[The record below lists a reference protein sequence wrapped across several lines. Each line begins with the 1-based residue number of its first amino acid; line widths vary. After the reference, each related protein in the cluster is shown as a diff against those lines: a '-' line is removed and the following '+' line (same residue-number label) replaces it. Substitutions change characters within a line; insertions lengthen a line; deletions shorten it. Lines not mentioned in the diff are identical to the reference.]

1 MSRAADGTCTL
12 PASTV
17 RPAVTNTTISATDF
31 NAAMADLES
40 MLTDSLSRSGKGG
53 MTTPMQFTG
62 GDATTP
68 GITFVGDT
76 DTGLFSDIANNVGI
90 ATGGTM
96 RVRVTDT
103 AVAIT
108 DAVNVTGDV
117 AITGNLAVTG
127 TITGVTTGA
136 TGTGSMAAG
145 LVTITSTT
153 YVSVP
158 SVGGLH
164 AHITCVRGGKV
175 VVAIQNAGAN
185 GGIGYIRA
193 VADAGGNRDMFLR
206 LFMDGTTTLDER
218 GFQLNASE
226 IANLVGF
233 TYVGTIGNG
242 AHTIE
247 LEGKVSNASAALLFQ
262 NLNITIYEI

>member
-12 PASTV
+12 PANTV

-31 NAAMADLES
+31 NAAMADVES

-53 MTTPMQFTG
+53 MATPMQFAG

-76 DTGLFSDIANNVGI
+76 DTGVFSDIANNVGI

-103 AVAIT
+103 SVAIT
-108 DAVNVTGDV
+108 DAVAVTGDV
-117 AITGNLAVTG
+117 AVTGNLSVTG
-127 TITGVTTGA
+127 TITGVGSGA

-145 LVTITSTT
+145 LNTITSIT
-153 YVSVP
+153 YVSIP
-158 SVGGLH
+158 GGGLH

-175 VVAIQNAGAN
+175 IVSIQNAGAN
-185 GGIGYIRA
+185 SGIGYIRA
-193 VADAGGNRDMFLR
+193 IADAGGNRQLSLR
-206 LFMDGTTTLDER
+206 LYMDGTTVLDER
-218 GFQLNASE
+218 GFELNASE
-226 IANLVGF
+226 VANLVGL
-233 TYVGTIGNG
+233 TYVGTIGDG

-247 LEGKVSNASAALLFQ
+247 LEGKVSNASASLLFQ
-262 NLNITIYEI
+262 NLNITIYEL